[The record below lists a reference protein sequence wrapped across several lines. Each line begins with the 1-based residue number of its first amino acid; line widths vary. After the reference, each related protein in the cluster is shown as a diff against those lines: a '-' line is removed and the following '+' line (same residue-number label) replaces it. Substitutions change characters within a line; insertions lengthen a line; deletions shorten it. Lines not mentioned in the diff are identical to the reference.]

1 MTRWITIAVS
11 VLGLFVAGWAV
22 ATNKQTLPELPPVRE
37 PSMNPFGRG
46 IAALGIAE
54 PATRTVAI
62 LPPEPGL
69 IVSVGAD
76 VGTTVKAGDVLF
88 VLDTRVLEAELIKA
102 QASARVSADELA
114 RLRSLPRTEDV
125 APVQAMVAK
134 AKSFEQERIESLE
147 RVASA
152 GTQSG
157 ANDWDIRRERLALDQ
172 AKAATLQAESEL
184 ARVMAG
190 SSKQELAVAEAQAQ
204 LGTAQ
209 VRAISLLLERQT
221 IRAPRAGTIL
231 RRNIEAGEFASTD
244 PARPA
249 MVIGDLSTMHIRA
262 QVDEEDIGLLR
273 RAQSSGSAPR
283 VVGRLRGSVVE
294 EFELS
299 LVRIEPYAR
308 PKTNLT
314 SGTTERVDTRVVDVV
329 FAVKSLPPTGLISG
343 QAVDVFVDV
352 EELSYRKN

>member
-1 MTRWITIAVS
+1 MTRWLTIAIS
-11 VLGLFVAGWAV
+11 VVGIFIAGWAV

-54 PATRTVAI
+54 PGSRTVAV

-69 IVSVGAD
+69 VVSVGAD
-76 VGTTVKAGDVLF
+76 VGSQVKTGDVLF

-102 QASARVSADELA
+102 QASARVSRDELA
-114 RLRSLPRTEDV
+114 RLRSLPRVEDV

-134 AKSFEQERIESLE
+134 AKSAEQERTESLE
-147 RVASA
+147 RVANA

-172 AKAATLQAESEL
+172 ARAATMQAEAEL
-184 ARVMAG
+184 ARVKSG
-190 SSKQELAVAEAQAQ
+190 SSRQELAVAEAQAE
-204 LGTAQ
+204 LGAAQ

-221 IRAPRAGTIL
+221 IRAMRDGTIL
-231 RRNIEAGEFASTD
+231 RRNVEAGEFASSD

-249 MVIGDLSTMHIRA
+249 MVLGDLSTMHVRA
-262 QVDEEDIGLLR
+262 QVDEEDIGLLQ
-273 RAQSSGSAPR
+273 RARSTQKNLR
-283 VVGRLRGSVVE
+283 VLGRLRGAVVE
-294 EFELS
+294 DFELS
-299 LVRIEPYAR
+299 LVRIEPFAR

-329 FAVKSLPPTGLISG
+329 FAVTSLPPTGLICG

-352 EELSYRKN
+352 DESFSRAR